1 MLGNSLFANYV
12 RIGLRSLVKDRAY
25 SAINIAGLSIGIAC
39 CLILGL
45 YLYNAL
51 NYDAY
56 HDKQNHLYRVVNELT
71 INGKTDFA
79 AISSRELAPLL
90 AEQYPEVEQAMRL
103 AEVPFAQSQLR
114 DSANQAYY
122 WQNLYYANPAILS
135 MLSHD
140 VLYGDPSTALVD
152 PSSMAVSESFARR
165 YFGERNPVGET
176 LTTDS
181 GSFRIDLVFADQPE
195 NTHLKYDA
203 LISYNHLP
211 QLEGTQRR
219 EALWNIGA
227 YTYVLMKKG
236 FDSSNFETIS
246 NSFFDNNMRAMA
258 EQLNINASVRF
269 VFEPIADVHLY
280 STTAYDLPRGNIFYV
295 YAFGAI
301 AIFVL
306 AVACINYMNLA
317 TARST
322 RRAKEVG
329 MRKVLGASR
338 GQLVA
343 QFTGESIFYALIS
356 LFLALILCWLV
367 IQLTPIATLLDTP
380 LQMGKLM
387 SPSVFSVLIVSA
399 VLIGVVSGVY
409 PAMYLSSIPP
419 VAAFRGLQGTGR
431 GGSGIRQ
438 ALVLMQFVISVSVIA
453 CTLLILTQMRF
464 VQDKALGF
472 DRDNRL
478 IVRVAG
484 ADQAMRLP
492 TFMEELRRLPEVIAV
507 AETNHVPG
515 QSVSLN
521 VRNVE
526 DDFGVMQQTSVN
538 TMEVRPGV
546 IDALGMNL
554 LQGRDF
560 DRNREN
566 DRGRTVIVN
575 ESIVKAMGWQNPLGK
590 RFQGFDTG
598 EEPPMMEVI
607 GVVQDFHFEGLQH
620 AIVPVAMLYWE
631 PDWSEMSSERRSSYS
646 EQMIINVQGSAL
658 PGFIRTLEQRWAQ
671 FDPEHS
677 LDVTFLDA
685 TLNELYGSENRL
697 MQLVAIFAG
706 LCVFISCLGL
716 FGLSAFNTA
725 QRTKEIGIRKVL
737 GASTGG
743 IILLLFRNI
752 LGLVALAAAIASVLS
767 FWAVGRWLE
776 TFYYRIELL
785 GPNLILFAVA
795 ALLAIVVAF
804 VTMALQSFKTAQAS
818 PILALRHE

>member
-56 HDKQNHLYRVVNELT
+56 HDKQDRLYRVVNELT

-135 MLSHD
+135 MLSHN

-181 GSFRIDLVFADQPE
+181 DSFRIDLVFADQPE

-211 QLEGTQRR
+211 KLEGAQRR
-219 EALWNIGA
+219 EALWNIGV

-236 FDSSNFETIS
+236 FDPTNFETIS

-399 VLIGVVSGVY
+399 VLIGIVSGVY

-453 CTLLILTQMRF
+453 CTLLMLTQMRF

-472 DRDNRL
+472 ERDNRL

-515 QSVSLN
+515 QTVSLN
-521 VRNVE
+521 ALNVE
-526 DDFGVMQQTSVN
+526 DDLGVMQQTSVN

-566 DRGRTVIVN
+566 DHGRTVIVN
-575 ESIVKAMGWQNPLGK
+575 ESMVKAMGWQNPLGK

-631 PDWSEMSSERRSSYS
+631 PDWSEMSAERRSSYS
-646 EQMIINVQGSAL
+646 EQMIINVQSSAL

-685 TLNELYGSENRL
+685 TLNELYGSESRL

-752 LGLVALAAAIASVLS
+752 LGLVAIAAAIASVFS

>member
-1 MLGNSLFANYV
+1 MFGNSLFTNYV
-12 RIGLRSLVKDRAY
+12 RTGMRSLVKDRAY

-56 HDKQNHLYRVVNELT
+56 HDKQDRLYRVVNELT

-79 AISSRELAPLL
+79 AITSRELAPLL
-90 AEQYPEVEQAMRL
+90 AEQYPEVEQAMRIG
-103 AEVPFAQSQLR
+103 EVPFAQSQLR

-122 WQNLYYANPAILS
+122 WRNLYYASPAILS

-140 VLYGDPSTALVD
+140 VLYGDPSTALID
-152 PSSMAVSESFARR
+152 PSSIAVSESLARR
-165 YFGERNPVGET
+165 YFGDRNPIGET

-181 GSFRIDLVFADQPE
+181 DSFRIDLVYADQPE

-211 QLEGTQRR
+211 QLEGAQRR
-219 EALWNIGA
+219 EALWNINV
-227 YTYVLMKKG
+227 YTYVLMTQG
-236 FDSSNFETIS
+236 FDPANFETIS
-246 NSFFDNNMRAMA
+246 KSFFDNNMRAMA
-258 EQLNINASVRF
+258 EQLNINASVHF

-280 STTAYDLPRGNIFYV
+280 STTAYDSPRGNIFYV

-343 QFTGESIFYALIS
+343 QFIGESIFYALTS
-356 LFLALILCWLV
+356 LTLALFFCWLM
-367 IQLTPIATLLDTP
+367 IQFTPLAMLLDTP
-380 LQMGKLM
+380 LEM
-387 SPSVFSVLIVSA
+387 SRLVSSSVLPMLIIATILLGIVSG
-399 VLIGVVSGVY
+399 LY
-409 PAMYLSSIPP
+409 PAIYLSSIPP

-431 GGSGIRQ
+431 GGRGIRQ
-438 ALVLMQFVISVSVIA
+438 ALVLVQFVISVSVIA
-453 CTLLILTQMRF
+453 CTLLMLTQMRY
-464 VQDKALGF
+464 VQGKALGF
-472 DRDNRL
+472 ERDNRL

-492 TFMEELRRLPEVIAV
+492 TFMEELRRLPEVVAV

-521 VRNVE
+521 ALNIE
-526 DDFGVMQQTSVN
+526 DDLGVMQQTSVN

-560 DRNREN
+560 DHNREN
-566 DRGRTVIVN
+566 DPGRTVIVN
-575 ESIVKAMGWQNPLGK
+575 ESMVKAMGWQNPLGK

-607 GVVQDFHFEGLQH
+607 GVVEDFHFEGLQH
-620 AIVPVAMLYWE
+620 AIVPVAMLYRE
-631 PDWSEMSSERRSSYS
+631 PDWSEMSAAGRSSYS

-685 TLNELYGSENRL
+685 TLNELYGSESRL

-706 LCVFISCLGL
+706 LCVLISCLGL

-752 LGLVALAAAIASVLS
+752 LGLVAVAAAIASVLS

-795 ALLAIVVAF
+795 ALLAIIVAF